1 MERYVRGKFY
11 IAKQGCQLIAVI
23 ILVLHI
29 IMARYTEPCYAC
41 SDQYSNKDY
50 GFAIT
55 DKSVTPE
62 ISSKNFLLKYWG
74 ETREGLDQEISTA
87 LFICE
92 SALDF
97 VERELRVKLPF
108 KVVIN
113 WIPRDLVF
121 SAGVIFPSTINI
133 YSGSFKDFGVR
144 LFIHELVHIF
154 ANELMGVAN
163 SERTRFFEE
172 MFADGIASLYLTD
185 DKLAVRSHYQ
195 TWLTFKV
202 DSNLRRIS
210 LLEMMIGK
218 PESMGNTPLET
229 LFFANSLGAFIGKTY
244 GSKGL
249 MQLYLSIPSQRE
261 IQTSSW
267 AVANSTINTAISGS
281 LGASTHDLEMK
292 WWEYLNDFALQRKLS
307 LYEELFSLYYF
318 NIHKPLIA
326 TGRISGLLYEGL
338 IDERILDQ
346 IRELLNELENRILSG
361 VGPDIIEIDHYK
373 IRVQELTIN

>member
-1 MERYVRGKFY
+1 
-11 IAKQGCQLIAVI
+11 
-23 ILVLHI
+23 
-29 IMARYTEPCYAC
+29 MARYTEPCYAC

-144 LFIHELVHIF
+144 LFIHELVH
-154 ANELMGVAN
+154 
-163 SERTRFFEE
+163 R
-172 MFADGIASLYLTD
+172 
-185 DKLAVRSHYQ
+185 
-195 TWLTFKV
+195 
-202 DSNLRRIS
+202 
-210 LLEMMIGK
+210 
-218 PESMGNTPLET
+218 
-229 LFFANSLGAFIGKTY
+229 
-244 GSKGL
+244 
-249 MQLYLSIPSQRE
+249 
-261 IQTSSW
+261 
-267 AVANSTINTAISGS
+267 
-281 LGASTHDLEMK
+281 
-292 WWEYLNDFALQRKLS
+292 
-307 LYEELFSLYYF
+307 
-318 NIHKPLIA
+318 
-326 TGRISGLLYEGL
+326 
-338 IDERILDQ
+338 
-346 IRELLNELENRILSG
+346 
-361 VGPDIIEIDHYK
+361 
-373 IRVQELTIN
+373 